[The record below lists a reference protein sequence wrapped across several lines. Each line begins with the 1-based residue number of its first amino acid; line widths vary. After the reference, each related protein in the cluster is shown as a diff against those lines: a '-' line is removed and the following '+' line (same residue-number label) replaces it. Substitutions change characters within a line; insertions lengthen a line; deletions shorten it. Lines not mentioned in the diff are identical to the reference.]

1 MHKSTRVG
9 ISVSLACVFATV
21 TACSNDD
28 PHFQACA
35 HDDREVAS
43 TGASDYVLHT
53 EETVCD
59 DIAHSDSVLLY
70 LARRG
75 DNKRI
80 RVLEYIPAMT
90 RDEPRATWVSP
101 ETLRIDFRAVE
112 EVLKSYD
119 VDAPSVRIYYV
130 NPPRTSSFF
139 DWFEIAY
146 EAFVGTLKSRK

>member
-1 MHKSTRVG
+1 M
-9 ISVSLACVFATV
+9 IATL
-21 TACSNDD
+21 TACSSDD
-28 PHFQACA
+28 PHAQACV

-59 DIAHSDSVLLY
+59 DIAHSDDVLLY

-75 DNKRI
+75 DAKRT
-80 RVLEYIPAMT
+80 RVLEYIPSMT

-101 ETLRIDFRAVE
+101 EKLRIDFRAVE

-119 VDAPSVRIYYV
+119 VDTPSVRIYYV
-130 NPPRTSSFF
+130 NPPRTPSSFG
-139 DWFEIAY
+139 WLEIAY
-146 EAFVGTLKSRK
+146 EAFVGTLKSHK